1 MWPYRSSGNNHFM
14 EETVTKQTKAV
25 QGKAT
30 ADKILMTQDR
40 ASAILSPTM
49 KDQGTVSKDDVAAH
63 AIRASARTSKAG
75 GGR

>member
-1 MWPYRSSGNNHFM
+1 M
-14 EETVTKQTKAV
+14 TKQTNAV

-40 ASAILSPTM
+40 ASAIPSPTM
-49 KDQGTVSKDDVAAH
+49 QDQGTVSKDDVAAH
-63 AIRASARTSKAG
+63 ATRASARTDKAS